1 MGVQIQGDTGN
12 VIATKGTYSGN
23 VTIGGTLTYEDVTNI
38 DAVGVITARS
48 GIDAASNL
56 LLKTGGSEKVRINAS
71 GKVLIGHTSARGIG
85 GSQFRQL
92 QIEGTSAGPS
102 SASLVRNS
110 ADPSPPS
117 LNLGKSRASSVGG
130 TTIVQVDDA
139 LGTITFAGADGTNL
153 QTNAAEIRGEVD
165 GTPGEN
171 DMPGRLVFKTT
182 SDGSASSSERLR
194 ITSEGKIGIG
204 TTNPQY
210 ALDISDGAS
219 SGIRIGV
226 ATHAYRMRAN
236 VSSANDF
243 GFFIEDEEGND
254 LYNVRGPHA
263 TSKPNIHVF
272 STAGAERL
280 SITGVGLTVTG
291 SILANGSFYQE
302 DAQTSGDD
310 AQDKTIH
317 LAGRG
322 VFLMLISYSLG
333 TTTTEVSRNVY
344 SLGLFTSRSNGA
356 TWTSIQQD
364 LTSSHVGNL
373 TISDANASGKL
384 RVQKSG
390 GSDART
396 CAFRID
402 VLSSANVQ
410 ITVTDT

>member
-56 LLKTGGSEKVRINAS
+56 LLKTGGSEKVRINS
-71 GKVLIGHTSARGIG
+71 GGKVLIGHTSARGIG

-182 SDGSASSSERLR
+182 SDGNASTGERLR
-194 ITSEGKIGIG
+194 ITSGGRLIVDHPTG
-204 TTNPQY
+204 TQDLSTSSLSVYGNSSTANGNIPLSIHCGNVGSGRY
-210 ALDISDGAS
+210 MVSFYNGNGHVGSIITSGSTTTYETTSDYRLKENAVAISDGITRLKTLKPYRFNFKSDS
-219 SGIRIGV
+219 STTV
-226 ATHAYRMRAN
+226 
-236 VSSANDF
+236 D
-243 GFFIEDEEGND
+243 GFFAHEVTAVPE
-254 LYNVRGPHA
+254 A
-263 TSKPNIHVF
+263 TSGTKDAVVTQAMIDAGDSKEGTLNDPIYQGIDQSKLVPLL
-272 STAGAERL
+272 TAAL
-280 SITGVGLTVTG
+280 
-291 SILANGSFYQE
+291 QE
-302 DAQTSGDD
+302 E
-310 AQDKTIH
+310 
-317 LAGRG
+317 
-322 VFLMLISYSLG
+322 ISKREALE
-333 TTTTEVSRNVY
+333 T
-344 SLGLFTSRSNGA
+344 
-356 TWTSIQQD
+356 
-364 LTSSHVGNL
+364 
-373 TISDANASGKL
+373 
-384 RVQKSG
+384 
-390 GSDART
+390 
-396 CAFRID
+396 RIAA
-402 VLSSANVQ
+402 LEG
-410 ITVTDT
+410 

>member
-1 MGVQIQGDTGN
+1 
-12 VIATKGTYSGN
+12 
-23 VTIGGTLTYEDVTNI
+23 
-38 DAVGVITARS
+38 
-48 GIDAASNL
+48 
-56 LLKTGGSEKVRINAS
+56 LKTGGSEKVRINAS

-182 SDGSASSSERLR
+182 SDGSASSTERLR
-194 ITSEGKIGIG
+194 ITSTGNVGINTITPRSKLHILEGGSGFDYGSISGDLIVEDSDDANIQLLSPSTQSGHIMFGDESNGVVGRIKYEHTHNSMRFYTSNLERMAIASDGNVGIG
-204 TTNPQY
+204 TTVANSK
-210 ALDISDGAS
+210 LD
-219 SGIRIGV
+219 
-226 ATHAYRMRAN
+226 
-236 VSSANDF
+236 
-243 GFFIEDEEGND
+243 
-254 LYNVRGPHA
+254 VRGA
-263 TSKPNIHVF
+263 
-272 STAGAERL
+272 
-280 SITGVGLTVTG
+280 
-291 SILANGSFYQE
+291 ILANGSFYQE
-302 DAQTSGDD
+302 QAGVTRGSD
-310 AQDKTIH
+310 AQDKTVH

-356 TWTSIQQD
+356 TWTAIQQD
-364 LTSSHVGNL
+364 LTSSHVGDL